1 MKKRTQF
8 NISSREKLRNR
19 IINYQKMYP
28 ISRSLHRIYC
38 QTTHFLHPFPDYLII
53 GASRSGTSSLYEYII
68 QHPDVKPAITKQIHF
83 FDKYFDRGI
92 AWYKGCFPFNIKA
105 KKNFITGE
113 ATPYYLCHPLA
124 PSRISKIIPNVKLI
138 VLLRNS
144 VDRTYSHYKMEFSR
158 KKEDLSFEDAL
169 EKENERLN
177 GEIEKIINNPK
188 YSSNHFPTHAY
199 IYSSLYYDQIKMWLN
214 FFPREQFLFIKSE
227 DMFEHID
234 KIYNQTLTFLGL
246 SPFRLNNYETVR
258 KGNYSIMNHTTR
270 EQLKKYFQPYN
281 EKLYHLIGRDL
292 KWEEE

>member
-8 NISSREKLRNR
+8 NISNREKLRNR

-92 AWYKGCFPFNIKA
+92 AWYKGCFPFNIKT

-138 VLLRNS
+138 VLLRNPI
-144 VDRTYSHYKMEFSR
+144 DRTYSHYKMEFSR
-158 KKEDLSFEDAL
+158 KKEDLSFEDAIA
-169 EKENERLN
+169 KENERLT
-177 GEIEKIINNPK
+177 GEIEKTINNPK
-188 YSSNHFPTHAY
+188 YLSNHFPTHAY
-199 IYSSLYYDQIKMWLN
+199 IYSSLYYDQIKIWLN

-258 KGNYSIMNHTTR
+258 KGNYSIMNNITR